1 MGIQKWHLNCLVLR
15 SVFQSKEAVW
25 EIVGHS
31 VWLVSL
37 KGSSERE
44 RWGQIK
50 SQFCHLLATWLSES
64 YLTSLGFVFLLYKT
78 RLIIRSIFYDYCA
91 FLNEI
96 IHAVLD
102 RGKHSINVSH
112 YRPFHPHFCL
122 LHLWTLLSANS
133 VQQSAGCYLG
143 FCFLCRELL
152 CWFWSVLSQ
161 II

>member
-1 MGIQKWHLNCLVLR
+1 MISLVHGMNHPQRVMDMTMNSNVLGLEFR
-15 SVFQSKEAVW
+15 THWFWTVESWA
-25 EIVGHS
+25 
-31 VWLVSL
+31 
-37 KGSSERE
+37 
-44 RWGQIK
+44 
-50 SQFCHLLATWLSES
+50 S